1 MFRPP
6 EGTGWVEVVAGCMFS
21 GKSEELIR
29 RLNRAVRARRTV
41 LAIKPGIDTRYE
53 VAALATHDGTKFE
66 ATAVRSSDEIMAL
79 CANFEVIGIDEA
91 QFLEGLVEV
100 AHDLAMM
107 GKRVIVAGLDLDY
120 RGMPFGPVPALMATA
135 EVVDKL
141 HAVCVTQGCQAP
153 ATRSQRIA
161 ASEERVLVGSTGV
174 YEARCRRHWSPLP
187 VFNETA
193 RMEDQED

>member
-6 EGTGWVEVVAGCMFS
+6 EGTGWVEVVAGCMYS

-29 RLNRAVRARRTV
+29 RLDRSVRAHKKV
-41 LAIKPGIDTRYE
+41 LAIKPGIDNRYT
-53 VAALATHDGTKFE
+53 AE
-66 ATAVRSSDEIMAL
+66 AISAHSGSTFGAVKITSSAEILAL
-79 CANFEVIGIDEA
+79 CEDYDVIGIDEA

-100 AHDLAMM
+100 VHDLATR

-141 HAVCVTQGCQAP
+141 HAVCVSCGAP
-153 ATRSQRIA
+153 ATRSQRIT
-161 ASEERVLVGSTGV
+161 ASDQQVLVGSDGV

-187 VFNETA
+187 VFSEPRVDT
-193 RMEDQED
+193 QED